1 MKIIFLKSI
10 SIILSFIGIL
20 IKLYPYFITTMGES
34 PTNTNLIGNIY
45 LYFILMISSK
55 TQLKILPLKNV

>member
-1 MKIIFLKSI
+1 MPDNTIKTQQDINERLLDMYYPNRNQ
-10 SIILSFIGIL
+10 LSLFVS
-20 IKLYPYFITTMGES
+20 E
-34 PTNTNLIGNIY
+34 NLSEEQY